1 MASARF
7 KLVVNNI
14 WFRRTFRGARV
25 TALTFGVFTAGHLHG
40 YMTYAKDP
48 EKNDREQLLQFLH
61 AHEVNL
67 RLDTGREVKTSLPFI
82 QTILSGRTKRDKL
95 PEDPK
100 EVPAFTHCN
109 TGEIIPIE
117 VSEEWGQ
124 CALRMEG
131 VGSRIVKSAREV
143 CELGIKAR
151 SFIESDDPD
160 AEKEMRRYVESL
172 DEAERHCF
180 ERVADVDL
188 DLSTWQT
195 ALRSLNYQWSVIM
208 VGDDSVNA
216 FFSPLLPHSFFVH
229 DGLIK
234 ACKNDDELAHVLGHE
249 MSHMICGHV
258 ESAIQF
264 SALMS
269 VAQLF
274 VLALL
279 DPTGVL
285 AFGGEM
291 LMYVGSTLGLMTSA
305 YSRLNETQADELGL
319 IIAAKACY
327 DTKKAYLFFTH
338 AKGNP
343 TPTSYF
349 DTHPSDFDRVRDME
363 AAAAAMHIV
372 TGHSACAPTETAAKS
387 FMAKLGLP
395 L

>member
-1 MASARF
+1 
-7 KLVVNNI
+7 
-14 WFRRTFRGARV
+14 
-25 TALTFGVFTAGHLHG
+25 
-40 YMTYAKDP
+40 
-48 EKNDREQLLQFLH
+48 
-61 AHEVNL
+61 
-67 RLDTGREVKTSLPFI
+67 
-82 QTILSGRTKRDKL
+82 
-95 PEDPK
+95 
-100 EVPAFTHCN
+100 
-109 TGEIIPIE
+109 
-117 VSEEWGQ
+117 
-124 CALRMEG
+124 MEG
-131 VGSRIVKSAREV
+131 VGCRIVKSAREV

-208 VGDDSVNA
+208 VGDDSVNGTYYHDPERCVYLTNSCVPRARPA

-338 AKGNP
+338 A
-343 TPTSYF
+343 
-349 DTHPSDFDRVRDME
+349 
-363 AAAAAMHIV
+363 
-372 TGHSACAPTETAAKS
+372 
-387 FMAKLGLP
+387 
-395 L
+395 